1 MNLKVINDVL
11 TKCAS
16 LADTLEM
23 AHEEALDIQKALK
36 GEHLDVLH
44 ITNAREVV
52 TMRIGYYRNLLDA
65 AEEKAAGE
73 KAKAEA
79 PKEEPPKTPAT

>member
-1 MNLKVINDVL
+1 MNLKKINDVL
-11 TKCAS
+11 EKCGS
-16 LADTLEM
+16 LADTLEI
-23 AHEEALDIQKALK
+23 AHDEAIELQKALA

-44 ITNAREVV
+44 IANAQEVV
-52 TMRIGYYRNLLDA
+52 AMRIGYYRNLLDA
-65 AEEKAAGE
+65 AEEKAAAE